1 MFFYEL
7 DGVIGSMG
15 KNGTVSLPTNV
26 PYKST
31 IHVGDPFQDLASLA
45 APLAI
50 PARSRWLMRS
60 RSRVRPRPPSR
71 LPLSF
76 GAETS
81 RAKKNGY
88 GDLKQAG
95 YRHPELEVFEIHV
108 LVMAFLGS

>member
-50 PARSRWLMRS
+50 PARSR
-60 RSRVRPRPPSR
+60 
-71 LPLSF
+71 
-76 GAETS
+76 
-81 RAKKNGY
+81 
-88 GDLKQAG
+88 
-95 YRHPELEVFEIHV
+95 
-108 LVMAFLGS
+108 